1 MVEYCAVMKIRGVYI
16 LTLRS
21 IKRMIA
27 AIAAAF
33 LSVCTSASTPEGI
46 VEASRLS
53 NAVQSLMALECTALT
68 SATERIMVSEIV
80 YLECKALYLNSKKNT
95 SPCTINMHRTAPTAN
110 MERMKSLVTKAD
122 LRSAVKTILR
132 GEDVNLSKP
141 GPRLTAAKRRQ
152 IAAAENYRKTH
163 CGCTLH
169 NACLRSFTVLPG
181 GYASGKSLY
190 LAMHRERTS
199 V

>member
-1 MVEYCAVMKIRGVYI
+1 MKIRGVYI

-21 IKRMIA
+21 IKRMIV

-53 NAVQSLMALECTALT
+53 NAAQSLMALECNALASVT
-68 SATERIMVSEIV
+68 RRIMVPEIV
-80 YLECKALYLNSKKNT
+80 YLECKALYLKSKKDA
-95 SPCTINMHRTAPTAN
+95 SPCTGKAHRAASAPNAD
-110 MERMKSLVTKAD
+110 RMKSPATKAD

-141 GPRLTAAKRRQ
+141 GPRLTQTKRRQ
-152 IAAAENYRKTH
+152 MAAAEKYRKTH
-163 CGCTLH
+163 CGCSLR
-169 NACLRSFTVLPG
+169 NACIKSFVPETG
-181 GYASGKSLY
+181 GYASGLSMY
-190 LAMHRERTS
+190 ESMRRRTGE
-199 V
+199 